1 MNRGTLPLARWLLL
15 AALLIGVAAA
25 QPDDAYLERYDL
37 AIGNLQRAVAALP
50 GDAVLAREELDGAF
64 SALLT
69 LSREAAAG
77 PLAAAL
83 ERVVERARTAITN
96 ASQDD
101 LAVQAAVLEGG
112 LQRLVFDGALR
123 AAAEGEVALARN
135 RLVRVGNDL
144 GMGPADIETLA
155 DADQPVAH
163 LRVDFEAGVAEVIET
178 RLAVAQDLAQTNV
191 GGAYRALARAY
202 GAFLLVQDSPRVV
215 GSVNQRFVDAA
226 EALVDDRS
234 DDAADALSEV
244 RGHVA
249 ELSQAARARQAAA
262 VTEPAPGP
270 SELPDAPAEIPTE
283 PLAEVPPTE
292 PAEAPEAPAPVSPE
306 EAPAE
311 AEVPPP
317 GEPNDAP
324 QPDLALEPEPVV
336 DDDPLVLSEAD
347 LAALRAEIEQELR
360 AERLARLD
368 ADLAAAGVTADARG
382 PLAETLLDAGFERL
396 TEAQDGV
403 AAPVADA
410 LAALQRGE
418 EGAARSAL
426 ANAAER
432 YERFLSPVVR
442 ARFAQTDVDTT
453 ALLRQLAT
461 EPGLRA
467 SDVTVAA
474 GQIDTARRALVGE
487 PEAALQ
493 TGARQT
499 LTFWSG
505 LPRAIVFVVIG
516 ILALIPLVLLNLA
529 FGGGNRNWQLVG
541 VALFLLLLPVL
552 FEGLV
557 GLAIL
562 IAQYTD
568 VGWLA
573 WLAFVPALSPFENTV
588 AQVVWASTSLL
599 AVVFAVRGLYGICA
613 QFGLVGR
620 RRQAPSGA
628 RATRATRG
636 TRGTRTGTATESI
649 DWDED

>member
-112 LQRLVFDGALR
+112 FQRLVFDAALR
-123 AAAEGEVALARN
+123 AAADGEMALARN

-163 LRVDFEAGVAEVIET
+163 LRVDFEAGAAEVIET
-178 RLAVAQDLAQTNV
+178 RLAVAQDLAETNV

-234 DDAADALSEV
+234 DDAANALAEV

-249 ELSQAARARQAAA
+249 DLGQAARTRQAAA

-270 SELPDAPAEIPTE
+270 SELPDAPTEVPAE

-292 PAEAPEAPAPVSPE
+292 PADVPDAPEPLSPE
-306 EAPAE
+306 EAPADT
-311 AEVPPP
+311 EVPPP
-317 GEPNDAP
+317 GEPADEPAP
-324 QPDLALEPEPVV
+324 EPEPTV

-368 ADLAAAGVTADARG
+368 ADLAAAGVTADARA

-396 TEAQDGV
+396 AEAQDGV

-557 GLAIL
+557 GLAVL

-588 AQVVWASTSLL
+588 AQVVWATTSLL

-620 RRQAPSGA
+620 RRQAPAGA
-628 RATRATRG
+628 RATRTTRS
-636 TRGTRTGTATESI
+636 TRTGTATESI
-649 DWDED
+649 NWDED

>member
-69 LSREAAAG
+69 LSRETAAG

-112 LQRLVFDGALR
+112 LQRLVFDAALR
-123 AAAEGEVALARN
+123 AAAEGEVAMARSRLA
-135 RLVRVGNDL
+135 RVGNDL

-155 DADQPVAH
+155 DGDEPVAN

-178 RLAVAQDLAQTNV
+178 RLAVAQDLAETNV

-234 DDAADALSEV
+234 DDAVDALSEV

-249 ELSQAARARQAAA
+249 DLGQAARARQAAA

-270 SELPDAPAEIPTE
+270 SELPDAPAEVPTEVPAE

-292 PAEAPEAPAPVSPE
+292 PTEAPADAEAPPPDEPADEA
-306 EAPAE
+306 
-311 AEVPPP
+311 
-317 GEPNDAP
+317 
-324 QPDLALEPEPVV
+324 QPDPALEPEPAV
-336 DDDPLVLSEAD
+336 DDDPLLDVAD

-360 AERLARLD
+360 EERLARLD
-368 ADLAAAGVTADARG
+368 ADLAAAGVTAEARA

-396 TEAQDGV
+396 SEAQDGV
-403 AAPVADA
+403 AAPITDA
-410 LAALQRGE
+410 LAALQRGD

-442 ARFAQTDVDTT
+442 ARFAQVDADTT
-453 ALLRQLAT
+453 ALLRLLAT
-461 EPGLRA
+461 EPGVRA

-474 GQIDTARRALVGE
+474 GQIDTARRALAGE

-493 TGARQT
+493 TGSRET
-499 LTFWSG
+499 LAFWTG

-568 VGWLA
+568 VDWLA
-573 WLAFVPALSPFENTV
+573 WLAFVPALSPFGNTV

-599 AVVFAVRGLYGICA
+599 AVVFATRGLYGICA

-620 RRQAPSGA
+620 RRQAPAGA
-628 RATRATRG
+628 RATRP
-636 TRGTRTGTATESI
+636 TRTGSTTESI